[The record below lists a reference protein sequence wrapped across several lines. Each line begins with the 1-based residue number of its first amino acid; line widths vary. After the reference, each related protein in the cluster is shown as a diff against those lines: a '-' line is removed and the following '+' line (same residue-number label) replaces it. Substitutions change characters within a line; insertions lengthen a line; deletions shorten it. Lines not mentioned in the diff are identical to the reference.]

1 MLAGVDVM
9 LCVLTIPVC
18 LANSGHGTTSSV
30 HLAKYYAHFGWS
42 LSIGT
47 QILSFYLMGWFAF
60 ERYLAVC
67 HHQRYHD
74 AQSTTVFR
82 RRVCG
87 TVAFVVILYLP
98 TMVVGYVCPSF
109 DGTSWLPVDA
119 YHRNMNE
126 MPVYVAYTWLRELLS
141 RLMPALTLT
150 GCNLGITLRL
160 RQLRSIRDGF
170 GSGVSPARKD
180 RERQLVLLLFWVTV
194 LFYMFNLPVMV
205 YYLGF
210 LNHPYHLNPD
220 SLLAFAALS
229 NFFQM
234 AGNISNLLLYF
245 LINPEFRRTL
255 RYMFHSAVRWG
266 SVENNLDNSTNGGGG
281 RGAHGGEGASVTT
294 SRLPTPAPQTVFS
307 LTADTRSALAASSR
321 GCTPEVHSDSVGRS

>member
-1 MLAGVDVM
+1 M

-18 LANSGHGTTSSV
+18 LANSGHGTTTSV
-30 HLAKYYAHFGWS
+30 HLANYYAHFGWS
-42 LSIGT
+42 LSIGA

-74 AQSTTVFR
+74 SQSATVFR

-87 TVAFVVILYLP
+87 TVVFVVILYLP
-98 TMVVGYVCPSF
+98 TMVVGYVCPSL
-109 DGTSWLPVDA
+109 DGTSWLPLDG
-119 YHRNMNE
+119 YIHMTQ
-126 MPVYVAYTWLRELLS
+126 MPVYVAYTWVRELLS

-194 LFYMFNLPVMV
+194 LFYVFNLPVMV

-210 LNHPYHLNPD
+210 LNHPHHLDPD

-255 RYMFHSAVRWG
+255 RHMFHTAVGWG
-266 SVENNLDNSTNGGGG
+266 SVENNLDNSTIEGG
-281 RGAHGGEGASVTT
+281 RRVGEGATSVTT
-294 SRLPTPAPQTVFS
+294 SRLPTPAPQTVSS
-307 LTADTRSALAASSR
+307 LTANECLATSTSTSFSR
-321 GCTPEVHSDSVGRS
+321 GCTPDVRSGSVGRQ